1 MNAFFDENKN
11 ANGYFAILDVEG
23 NAKIV
28 QAVVSAAR
36 KLGKAA
42 YIFSVD
48 KEGGKV
54 VHANFVPEAYRKPE
68 FNAKT
73 WAAAVSDIIG
83 GKVCSSHLFNS
94 FLFPLSLSL
103 VPG

>member
-1 MNAFFDENKN
+1 M
-11 ANGYFAILDVEG
+11 LDVEG

-28 QAVVSAAR
+28 QAVVTAAR

-42 YIFSVD
+42 YVFSVD

-54 VHANFVPEAYRKPE
+54 VHANHVPDAYRKQE

-73 WAAAVSDIIG
+73 WAAAVSEVIG
-83 GKVCSSHLFNS
+83 GKVWA
-94 FLFPLSLSL
+94 SL
-103 VPG
+103 GNIEFDC